1 MFTSRAEFRLSLR
14 ADNADERLT
23 PLAQSLGIVGKDR
36 QVRFAARIEAYE
48 ACVALA
54 RSLTLTPNEA
64 RGHGLN
70 VNMDGIRRSAFDLL
84 SHPDVGRAEIVA
96 VWPELRQFDD
106 ATLERLKKCAL
117 RSLSG
122 SATADVAQIKR
133 EEARTIPGEL
143 DFSAVAGL
151 SNELKQKMLARRP
164 TSIAEAQRLDG
175 MTPAA
180 LSLIIAHIRNF
191 ETANLRGAA

>member
-1 MFTSRAEFRLSLR
+1 
-14 ADNADERLT
+14 
-23 PLAQSLGIVGKDR
+23 
-36 QVRFAARIEAYE
+36 
-48 ACVALA
+48 
-54 RSLTLTPNEA
+54 
-64 RGHGLN
+64 
-70 VNMDGIRRSAFDLL
+70 
-84 SHPDVGRAEIVA
+84 
-96 VWPELRQFDD
+96 
-106 ATLERLKKCAL
+106 
-117 RSLSG
+117 
-122 SATADVAQIKR
+122 VAQIKR

>member
-106 ATLERLKKCAL
+106 ATLERLEIMRATQSIWIGNGQMWP
-117 RSLSG
+117 RSSVKRREPFLG
-122 SATADVAQIKR
+122 SWIS
-133 EEARTIPGEL
+133 ARLP
-143 DFSAVAGL
+143 D
-151 SNELKQKMLARRP
+151 
-164 TSIAEAQRLDG
+164 
-175 MTPAA
+175 
-180 LSLIIAHIRNF
+180 
-191 ETANLRGAA
+191 